1 MHVSVLRSK
10 MRLLPWPKEL
20 EMLCCIHKPLQKWKY
35 ISYMRMKRQTETFLH
50 KHGRTDNQVTYQA
63 FYSGLGKKRN
73 IKLEVNI
80 PHGMRLEIFILR
92 STWNI
97 IVIFIC
103 TNKNKSEA
111 DLPCTK
117 ITISCNSHNVS
128 ETYVPFG
135 SRATNRTEFKD
146 CCVHK
151 FMTSILS
158 EAEYCHVQNAMW
170 AATKMHPAP
179 SKDS

>member
-1 MHVSVLRSK
+1 
-10 MRLLPWPKEL
+10 
-20 EMLCCIHKPLQKWKY
+20 
-35 ISYMRMKRQTETFLH
+35 MKILFLDENEKRRTETFLR
-50 KHGRTDNQVTYQA
+50 KHNRIDSQVAYQA
-63 FYSGLGKKRN
+63 FYGGLGKRRN

-111 DLPCTK
+111 DLPCIK

-135 SRATNRTEFKD
+135 TRATNRAEFKD
-146 CCVHK
+146 CWVHK
-151 FMTSILS
+151 FMTPILS
-158 EAEYCHVQNAMW
+158 KAGYCHVQNATW
-170 AATKMHPAP
+170 AATEKHPAL
-179 SKDS
+179 SKDPQLSEEY

>member
-1 MHVSVLRSK
+1 
-10 MRLLPWPKEL
+10 
-20 EMLCCIHKPLQKWKY
+20 
-35 ISYMRMKRQTETFLH
+35 MKINFLHENEKTETFLH
-50 KHGRTDNQVTYQA
+50 KHERIDTEVTYQA
-63 FYSGLGKKRN
+63 FYSGLGKERN

-97 IVIFIC
+97 TVIFIC

-135 SRATNRTEFKD
+135 SHATNRTEFKD

-158 EAEYCHVQNAMW
+158 KAEYCCVQNAMQ
-170 AATKMHPAP
+170 AATKKHPAS